1 MPPALEV
8 EPNPELPMALEAEEL
23 LFTADELLEA
33 VPAELLV
40 AKRLRVARPVEEP
53 VVRAALEEEVAEA
66 SEEPEAAA

>member
-1 MPPALEV
+1 
-8 EPNPELPMALEAEEL
+8 MALEAEEL